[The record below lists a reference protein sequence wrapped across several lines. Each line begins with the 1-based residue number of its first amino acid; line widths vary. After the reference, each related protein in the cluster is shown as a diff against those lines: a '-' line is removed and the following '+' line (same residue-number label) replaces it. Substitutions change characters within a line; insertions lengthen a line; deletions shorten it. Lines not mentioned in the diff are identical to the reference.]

1 MKLAALLPGLRI
13 KAIKTDSRT
22 IEPGDLFI
30 AVAGLTT
37 DGRHYI
43 AQAIANGAI
52 AVLAAAPYQN
62 NVVNTVPIIVVD
74 KLAQK
79 LGGIVSDFY
88 LNPSQQMNMIGIT
101 GTNGKSS
108 TCHYIAEILRKLAGK
123 VATIGTLGVG
133 TTAGYAPGTHTTPD
147 PIALQKSLA
156 ALQAQGVQTVA
167 MEVSSQAL
175 MQERVN
181 GLKFHTVVFTN
192 LTQDHLD
199 YHQSMAN
206 YWAAKLKLFLE
217 FDFSNAIV
225 NLDDPYGRQL
235 LVLLPKNVNI
245 IGYTLEAQRK
255 AACKIIS
262 AANIQY
268 TTNGITTTLQGD
280 FGSKTIDIPVVG
292 AFNLSNM
299 LAAIATCVALGYA
312 FEDILSVI
320 SKVTNVPGRM
330 QCIKAKLKPLVVID
344 YAHTPDALASVLQAL
359 KVYCPGKLWCV
370 FGCGGDRDRTKRSD
384 MLTAALR
391 FSDYVILTQDNPRT
405 EDPNQILADT
415 INNHTDLD
423 NVIIEPD
430 RKVAI
435 QLALSKAGR
444 QDVVLI
450 AGKGHEQY
458 QIIGTEQIPFSDVD
472 IVTGIDS

>member
-1 MKLAALLPGLRI
+1 MEVAALLPGLSI
-13 KAIKTDSRT
+13 KGIKTDSRN

-30 AVAGLTT
+30 ALVGLTT
-37 DGRHYI
+37 DGRQYI
-43 AQAIANGAI
+43 EQAIANGAV

-62 NVVNTVPIIVVD
+62 KVINNVHIIVID
-74 KLAQK
+74 NLAQK

-88 LNPSQQMNMIGIT
+88 LNPSYNMNVIGVT

-108 TCHYIAEILRKLAGK
+108 TCHYIAEILRQLACN
-123 VATIGTLGVG
+123 VATIGTLGIG
-133 TTAGYAPGTHTTPD
+133 TADGYVPGTHTTPD
-147 PIALQKSLA
+147 PIKLQKSLA
-156 ALQAQGVQTVA
+156 ELKAQGMQTIA

-181 GLKFHTVVFTN
+181 GVKFNTVVFTN

-217 FDFSNAIV
+217 FDFCNAIV

-235 LVLLPKNVNI
+235 LVLLPKDVKI

-255 AACKIIS
+255 ATCNIIS
-262 AANIQY
+262 ATNIQY
-268 TTNGITTTLQGD
+268 TANGITATILGD
-280 FGSKTIDIPVVG
+280 FGSKTLDIPVVG

-312 FEDILSVI
+312 FDDVLSVI

-330 QCIKAKLKPLVVID
+330 QCIKTNLRSLVVVD
-344 YAHTPDALASVLQAL
+344 YAHTPDALASALQAL
-359 KVYCPGKLWCV
+359 KVYCHGKLWCV
-370 FGCGGDRDRTKRSD
+370 FGCGGDRDRTKRSN
-384 MLTAALR
+384 MLSAALR
-391 FSDYVILTQDNPRT
+391 FSDHVILTQDNPRT
-405 EDPNQILADT
+405 EDPNQIIADI
-415 INNHTDLD
+415 INNHADLD

-435 QLALSKAGR
+435 KLALSKAGV

-450 AGKGHEQY
+450 AGKGHENY
-458 QIIGTEQIPFSDVD
+458 QIIGTEKIPLSDMD
-472 IVTGIDS
+472 IVNGIDS